1 VTGTLGHPATTPDG
15 RAPTDRVQLGE
26 GLLLNRRDRFT
37 VMVVLSGTPSDA
49 RRRIRQTGSLI
60 GGRVVAE
67 PPRRG
72 PNTRSMLF
80 GGSVALPLAGLLLG
94 LLVSLNPPPGSQCT
108 GGSLQVE
115 GSTAFA
121 PAAQQIAR
129 QYMASCHA
137 AHITVSAI
145 GSVAGLNA
153 LAAQGARNPGAAIA
167 MSDGPA
173 PPGHQYIPLSPTP
186 IGVIIFTVVVNSGTH
201 VATLTT
207 PQIRGIFTGAYKDWK
222 ELGGAPGP
230 IRIVSRYPNS
240 GSQRAFDNFVLGGT
254 EPPPSSY
261 DCTDKN
267 LIATSRVVLC
277 QEPSTQALLQMVAS
291 IPGAVGYAEASD
303 ASVYTGQGAQPVDLN
318 GLPDTFGNVGTSSLQ
333 YPFWTVEYLYTYG
346 APAPSSL
353 AGKFVAY
360 VQSSSTFLR
369 ANDVTPCAGLM
380 RTLCAPGAR

>member
-1 VTGTLGHPATTPDG
+1 
-15 RAPTDRVQLGE
+15 
-26 GLLLNRRDRFT
+26 
-37 VMVVLSGTPSDA
+37 MVVLSGTPSDA

-94 LLVSLNPPPGSQCT
+94 LLVSLSPPPGSQCT

-121 PAAQQIAR
+121 HTAQQIAS
-129 QYMASCHA
+129 QYSASCHA
-137 AHITVSAI
+137 AHIAVSAT

-153 LAAQGARNPGAAIA
+153 LAAGGARNPGAAIA
-167 MSDGPA
+167 MSDGRVPS
-173 PPGHQYIPLSPTP
+173 GHQYVSLSPTP

-207 PQIRGIFTGAYKDWK
+207 PQIHGIFTGAYQDWK
-222 ELGGAPGP
+222 QLGGAPGP

-240 GSQRAFDNFVLGGT
+240 GSQRAFDNFVLGGP

-267 LIATSRVVLC
+267 LIPASPVVLC
-277 QEPSTQALLQMVAS
+277 QQPSTQALLQMVAS
-291 IPGAVGYAEASD
+291 IPGAIGYAEASD
-303 ASVYTGQGAQPVDLN
+303 AAVYTGQGAQPVDLN
-318 GLPDTFGNVGTSSLQ
+318 GLPDTFGNVGTGPRQ

-346 APAPSSL
+346 TPARSSL
-353 AGKFVAY
+353 ASRFIDY
-360 VQSSSTFLR
+360 VKSSSTFLR
-369 ANDVTPCAGLM
+369 ANEVTPCDGLM
-380 RTLCAPGAR
+380 HTLCAPGAR